1 MEDNLVPDTLV
12 TSIAEMKEELALN
25 ITRELLAEGADPLII
40 LDDCRKAMEIVGNRF
55 QAGEYFLPELIL
67 AGEMLNSISLLV
79 KPYLLTNTV
88 TTLKKGKILIGTVK
102 GDIHDIGKN
111 VVVFMLEANGYEVK
125 DLGVDVPV
133 SKFVEE
139 INVFHPDIVAL
150 SSLLTIAHTSMKET
164 VEAINASGMR
174 EKVKIMIGGGTVDEL
189 VRQFSGAD
197 AYGRDALEAVRLA
210 EAWIG
215 EKSVK

>member
-1 MEDNLVPDTLV
+1 MPETLV
-12 TSIAEMKEELALN
+12 SSIAEMKEELALN
-25 ITRELLAEGADPLII
+25 ITRELLAQGVDPLII
-40 LDDCRKAMEIVGNRF
+40 LEDCRKAMEIVGNRF

-67 AGEMLNSISLLV
+67 AGEMLKSISLLV
-79 KPYLLTNTV
+79 KPRLLTNIV
-88 TTLKKGKILIGTVK
+88 VPVKKGKILIGTVR

-111 VVVFMLEANGYEVK
+111 VVVFMLDANGFEVK

-133 SKFVEE
+133 RKFVEE
-139 INVFHPDIVAL
+139 INIFHPDIVAL

-197 AYGRDALEAVRLA
+197 AYGRDALEAIKFA
-210 EAWIG
+210 DAWIG
-215 EKSVK
+215 EKSVQ

>member
-1 MEDNLVPDTLV
+1 VENIVPDILV
-12 TSIAEMKEELALN
+12 NSITEMKEDSALD
-25 ITRELLAEGADPLII
+25 ITRGLLAQGIDPLLII
-40 LDDCRKAMEIVGNRF
+40 EDCRKAMEIVGNRF

-67 AGEMLNSISLLV
+67 GGEMLKSISLLV
-79 KPYLLTNTV
+79 KPYLLTNTG

-111 VVVFMLEANGYEVK
+111 VVVFILEANGYEVK

-133 SKFVEE
+133 RKFVEE
-139 INVFHPDIVAL
+139 INIFHPDIVAL

-174 EKVKIMIGGGTVDEL
+174 EKVKTMIGGGTVDEL
-189 VRQFSGAD
+189 VWQFSGAD
-197 AYGRDALEAVRLA
+197 AYGRDVLEAIKLA
-210 EAWIG
+210 DEWIG